1 MSSVLDG
8 AISCFCQKRMHKQNI
23 PIIYDDYVNHV
34 NHVNYVDQVQ
44 KHCVNTIHLWP
55 LMQNCDITDEV
66 LWITFYENCDLTEN
80 LHWITFDAKHQC
92 G

>member
-1 MSSVLDG
+1 
-8 AISCFCQKRMHKQNI
+8 MHKQNI

-44 KHCVNTIHLWP
+44 KRCVNTIHLRP
-55 LMQNCDITDEV
+55 LMQNCDITDAV
-66 LWITFYENCDLTEN
+66 LWITFYENCGLTEN
-80 LHWITFDAKHQC
+80 LHVITFDAKHQC